1 MSDSIE
7 AVLKDTYAAGVKTGT
22 LACAENVA
30 KLILKEASRYKG
42 MDGQEAARSI
52 ARSLKNGTA
61 VATDE
66 MRGEP

>member
-1 MSDSIE
+1 MTDSIE

-30 KLILKEASRYKG
+30 KLLLKEASKYKG

-52 ARSLKNGTA
+52 ARSLKGGAA
-61 VATDE
+61 VAASDLRDE
-66 MRGEP
+66 P